1 MMPLPSRVIVA
12 LTALH
17 TLLGAP
23 IAGAQPS
30 ADEKADD
37 KPWTELGRQGLTRIV
52 IVPLAHAADREAYAR
67 QLQRL
72 CVGNET
78 CFINFYTN
86 SRGVELALPLP
97 DAVSSEPTAVFR
109 RSAKQ
114 GAELMRFSCR
124 LQLDTVNCF

>member
-1 MMPLPSRVIVA
+1 MSPLRSRRIATAAA
-12 LTALH
+12 LAM
-17 TLLGAP
+17 LLSAP
-23 IAGAQPS
+23 LSRAG
-30 ADEKADD
+30 D

-52 IVPLAHAADREAYAR
+52 IVPTELAADREAYAR

-72 CVGNET
+72 CPGNET

-97 DAVSSEPTAVFR
+97 DAVASEPAAVFR

-124 LQLDTVNCF
+124 LQLDTINCF

>member
-1 MMPLPSRVIVA
+1 MHIQGRPEVA
-12 LTALH
+12 LFVAVGLLHPTA
-17 TLLGAP
+17 
-23 IAGAQPS
+23 AGA
-30 ADEKADD
+30 ED
-37 KPWTELGRQGLTRIV
+37 KPWTEVGRQGLTRIV
-52 IVPLAHAADREAYAR
+52 IVPTEQAADRDAYAR

-72 CVGNET
+72 CPGSES

-86 SRGVELALPLP
+86 SQGAPLSLPLP
-97 DAVSSEPTAVFR
+97 DAVSSESTAVYR

>member
-1 MMPLPSRVIVA
+1 MMPIRRPLIAALAALVTGLPASLPRA
-12 LTALH
+12 
-17 TLLGAP
+17 
-23 IAGAQPS
+23 
-30 ADEKADD
+30 ED

-52 IVPLAHAADREAYAR
+52 IVPLELAADRDAYAR

-72 CVGNET
+72 CAGHET

-86 SRGVELALPLP
+86 SRGVELSLPLP
-97 DAVSSEPTAVFR
+97 DAVAGETTAVFR

>member
-1 MMPLPSRVIVA
+1 MMPTARPLLAA
-12 LTALH
+12 LTAL
-17 TLLGAP
+17 A
-23 IAGAQPS
+23 AGLS
-30 ADEKADD
+30 ASAVWADD
-37 KPWTELGRQGLTRIV
+37 KAWTELGRQGMTRIV
-52 IVPLAHAADREAYAR
+52 IVPLEQAAQREAYAR

-72 CVGNET
+72 CAGSET

-97 DAVSSEPTAVFR
+97 DAVASEPTAVFR

>member
-1 MMPLPSRVIVA
+1 MSPLRSRRIATAAA
-12 LTALH
+12 LAM
-17 TLLGAP
+17 LLSAP
-23 IAGAQPS
+23 LS
-30 ADEKADD
+30 KAED

-52 IVPLAHAADREAYAR
+52 IVPTELAADREAYAR

-72 CVGNET
+72 CPGNAT

-97 DAVSSEPTAVFR
+97 DAVASEPTAVFR

-124 LQLDTVNCF
+124 LQLDTINCF

>member
-1 MMPLPSRVIVA
+1 MTSLRSRVMVA
-12 LTALH
+12 LTALQ
-17 TLLGAP
+17 TLLLAPGA
-23 IAGAQPS
+23 S
-30 ADEKADD
+30 AED
-37 KPWTELGRQGLTRIV
+37 KPWTELGRQGMTRIV
-52 IVPLAHAADREAYAR
+52 IVPLAQAADRDAYAR

-72 CVGNET
+72 CAGNET
-78 CFINFYTN
+78 CFVNFYTN

-97 DAVSSEPTAVFR
+97 DAVASEPTAVFR

>member
-1 MMPLPSRVIVA
+1 MHIPSR
-12 LTALH
+12 LKTALIPV
-17 TLLGAP
+17 LALMPVLA
-23 IAGAQPS
+23 AQ
-30 ADEKADD
+30 AED

-52 IVPLAHAADREAYAR
+52 IVPTEQAADRDAYAR

-72 CVGNET
+72 CPGSES

-86 SRGVELALPLP
+86 SQGAPLSLPLP
-97 DAVSSEPTAVFR
+97 DAVSSESTAVYR